1 MLEIERN
8 FIVDTVPPEIPRG
21 ERCIVHQLYLATG
34 IEEVRVRKLVFA
46 DREEYYIGCKYGTGE
61 IREEFERPITKE
73 SYLQILSRVS
83 AKPIVKT
90 SIDIVVDGQ
99 KGHWD
104 HVRTNLYRGLQIV
117 EFEFESIEEARSFH
131 PPAWV
136 REEVTNDPR
145 YRTQSMWLVVNGL
158 GSRV

>member
-46 DREEYYIGCKYGTGE
+46 DREEYYIGYKYGKGE

-73 SYLQILSRVS
+73 SYLQNG
-83 AKPIVKT
+83 
-90 SIDIVVDGQ
+90 D
-99 KGHWD
+99 
-104 HVRTNLYRGLQIV
+104 VRGFYFFSTQTVQLP
-117 EFEFESIEEARSFH
+117 SH
-131 PPAWV
+131 P
-136 REEVTNDPR
+136 
-145 YRTQSMWLVVNGL
+145 
-158 GSRV
+158 